1 MMVLEVFLFPA
12 FVLDVFFLFFE
23 RGVSGWA
30 SNLISLDLHMV
41 CSMLLSM
48 LAAAEI
54 KVEYS

>member
-1 MMVLEVFLFPA
+1 MMVLEGFLFPA
-12 FVLDVFFLFFE
+12 FVLDGLLFFE